1 LQSTNEELETLNEEL
16 QSTNEELETMNE
28 ELQSTNQELETI
40 NDELRQ
46 RTAELNQVNDFLE
59 SIMASLR
66 VGIIVVDPGMN
77 IQAWNHKAE
86 DLWGLREDEVAGRHL
101 MSIDIGLPVSELRQG
116 VKDCL
121 SGVRDYQE
129 VKLVALNRRGHRIE
143 CTVICTPLKHR
154 LTGIRGAI
162 ILMEEQQ
169 IEPEQAHVKPD
180 GAGA

>member
-1 LQSTNEELETLNEEL
+1 
-16 QSTNEELETMNE
+16 MNE

-40 NDELRQ
+40 NEELRQ

-59 SIMASLR
+59 SILASLR
-66 VGIIVVDPGMN
+66 VGVIVVDPGMH

-101 MSIDIGLPVSELRQG
+101 MSIDIGLPVSELKQTI
-116 VKDCL
+116 KDCL
-121 SGVRDYQE
+121 SGERDYQE

-143 CTVICTPLKHR
+143 CTVICTPLMNM

-162 ILMEEQQ
+162 ILMEEQE
-169 IEPEQAHVKPD
+169 IESEQVYVKPD
-180 GAGA
+180 GAGS